1 MWRRLQSSLAGSFR
15 HDSVCETAGSTA
27 NMHIYISKPIGT
39 ILKISLLIV
48 LKPDADS
55 ISGAAKEIMHKVRS
69 NKSPI
74 KSDS

>member
-48 LKPDADS
+48 LKLMLIPS
-55 ISGAAKEIMHKVRS
+55 VGQRKVFMHKVRS